1 MKCINFDRAFE
12 RYMAEW
18 IKENSEKY
26 KDDMDVIEDMMPDVY
41 LEFLKKPADFL
52 DGVAPQDYFE
62 QFDNADM
69 LVNWL
74 CDYIAQGVPVPDL
87 LLERV
92 TALGNPAE
100 KSLLALV
107 ARDDLPEETQMTAI
121 SLLREMESKA
131 PMQRYIDYIASLEEP
146 SDKGDLCTEALM
158 SMGESVVEPILAT
171 LSGAGQTGRDI
182 FADVLSNY
190 PGDERIYELMIERFV
205 TRDERRAL
213 FASYLAK
220 LGDERAIPRKARTS
234 TIWIM
239 WRSLTPLRR
248 WVVSVRR
255 SANFLATRIMNL
267 SGGCNGLN
275 AHVLPLKEEL
285 LS

>member
-18 IKENSEKY
+18 MKENSEKY

-52 DGVAPQDYFE
+52 DGIAPQDYFE

-69 LVNWL
+69 LVSWL

-92 TALGNPAE
+92 TALGDPAE

-131 PMQRYIDYIASLEEP
+131 PMQRYVDYIASLEEP
-146 SDKGDLCTEALM
+146 SDKGDLCAEALM
-158 SMGESVVEPILAT
+158 SMGESVVEPILAA
-171 LSGAGQTGRDI
+171 LSGARQTGRDI

-220 LGDERAIPRKARTS
+220 LGDERAIP
-234 TIWIM
+234 M
-239 WRSLTPLRR
+239 
-248 WVVSVRR
+248 
-255 SANFLATRIMNL
+255 
-267 SGGCNGLN
+267 
-275 AHVLPLKEEL
+275 LKEAAQNPDINYLDYVEVVNAIEAL
-285 LS
+285 GGERPPEREFSGDPYYESLRQV

>member
-52 DGVAPQDYFE
+52 DGVTPQDYFE
-62 QFDNADM
+62 QFDNTDM

-146 SDKGDLCTEALM
+146 SDKGDLCAEALM

-190 PGDERIYELMIERFV
+190 PGDERIYKLMIERFV

-220 LGDERAIPRKARTS
+220 LGDERAIP
-234 TIWIM
+234 M
-239 WRSLTPLRR
+239 
-248 WVVSVRR
+248 
-255 SANFLATRIMNL
+255 
-267 SGGCNGLN
+267 
-275 AHVLPLKEEL
+275 LKEAAQSPDINYLDYVEVVNAIEAL
-285 LS
+285 GGERPPEREFSGDPYYESLRQV

>member
-146 SDKGDLCTEALM
+146 SDKGDLCAEALM
-158 SMGESVVEPILAT
+158 SMGESVVEPILAA
-171 LSGAGQTGRDI
+171 LSGAGQIGRDI

-190 PGDERIYELMIERFV
+190 PGDERIYELIIERFV

-220 LGDERAIPRKARTS
+220 LGDERAIP
-234 TIWIM
+234 M
-239 WRSLTPLRR
+239 
-248 WVVSVRR
+248 
-255 SANFLATRIMNL
+255 
-267 SGGCNGLN
+267 
-275 AHVLPLKEEL
+275 LKEAAQSPDINYLDYVEVVNAIEAL
-285 LS
+285 GGERPPEREFSGDPYYESLRQV

>member
-18 IKENSEKY
+18 RKENSEKY

-52 DGVAPQDYFE
+52 DGIAPQDYFE

-69 LVNWL
+69 LVSWL

-92 TALGNPAE
+92 TALGDPAE

-121 SLLREMESKA
+121 SLLREMESKS
-131 PMQRYIDYIASLEEP
+131 PMQRYIDYIASLEES
-146 SDKGDLCTEALM
+146 SDKGDLCAEALM
-158 SMGESVVEPILAT
+158 SMGESVVEPILAA

-220 LGDERAIPRKARTS
+220 LGDERAIP
-234 TIWIM
+234 M
-239 WRSLTPLRR
+239 
-248 WVVSVRR
+248 
-255 SANFLATRIMNL
+255 
-267 SGGCNGLN
+267 
-275 AHVLPLKEEL
+275 LKEAAQSPDINYLDYVEVVNAIEAL
-285 LS
+285 GGERPPEREFSGDPYYESLRQV

>member
-18 IKENSEKY
+18 MKENSEKY

-92 TALGNPAE
+92 TALGDPAE
-100 KSLLALV
+100 KSLLALI

-131 PMQRYIDYIASLEEP
+131 PMQRYIDFIASLEEP
-146 SDKGDLCTEALM
+146 SDKGDLCAEALM
-158 SMGESVVEPILAT
+158 SMGESVVEPILAA

-220 LGDERAIPRKARTS
+220 LGDERAIP
-234 TIWIM
+234 M
-239 WRSLTPLRR
+239 
-248 WVVSVRR
+248 
-255 SANFLATRIMNL
+255 
-267 SGGCNGLN
+267 
-275 AHVLPLKEEL
+275 LKEAAQSPDINYLDYVEVVNAIEAL
-285 LS
+285 GGERPPEREFSGDPYYESLRQV

>member
-18 IKENSEKY
+18 MKENSEKY

-52 DGVAPQDYFE
+52 DGIAPQDYFE
-62 QFDNADM
+62 QFDNADV

-92 TALGNPAE
+92 TALGDPAE

-131 PMQRYIDYIASLEEP
+131 PMQRYIDFIASLEEP
-146 SDKGDLCTEALM
+146 SDKGDLCAEALM
-158 SMGESVVEPILAT
+158 SMGESVVEPILAA

-220 LGDERAIPRKARTS
+220 LGDERAIP
-234 TIWIM
+234 M
-239 WRSLTPLRR
+239 
-248 WVVSVRR
+248 
-255 SANFLATRIMNL
+255 
-267 SGGCNGLN
+267 
-275 AHVLPLKEEL
+275 LKEAAQSPDINYLDYVEVVNAIEAL
-285 LS
+285 GGERPPEREFAGDPYYESLKQV

>member
-146 SDKGDLCTEALM
+146 SDKGDLCAEALM
-158 SMGESVVEPILAT
+158 SMGESVVEPILAA
-171 LSGAGQTGRDI
+171 LSGAGQIGRDI

-190 PGDERIYELMIERFV
+190 PGDERIYGLMIERFV

-220 LGDERAIPRKARTS
+220 LGDERAIP
-234 TIWIM
+234 M
-239 WRSLTPLRR
+239 
-248 WVVSVRR
+248 
-255 SANFLATRIMNL
+255 
-267 SGGCNGLN
+267 
-275 AHVLPLKEEL
+275 LKEAAQSPDINYLDYVEVVNAIEAL
-285 LS
+285 GGERPPEREFSGDPYYESLRQV

>member
-18 IKENSEKY
+18 MKENSEKY

-52 DGVAPQDYFE
+52 DGIAPQDYFE

-69 LVNWL
+69 LVSWL

-92 TALGNPAE
+92 TALGDPAE
-100 KSLLALV
+100 KSLLELV

-131 PMQRYIDYIASLEEP
+131 PMQRYVDYIASLEEP
-146 SDKGDLCTEALM
+146 SDKGDLCAEALM
-158 SMGESVVEPILAT
+158 SMGESVVEPILAA

-220 LGDERAIPRKARTS
+220 LGDERAIP
-234 TIWIM
+234 M
-239 WRSLTPLRR
+239 
-248 WVVSVRR
+248 
-255 SANFLATRIMNL
+255 
-267 SGGCNGLN
+267 
-275 AHVLPLKEEL
+275 LKEAAQSPDINYLDYVEVVNAIEAL
-285 LS
+285 GGERPPEREFSGDPYYESLRQV

>member
-146 SDKGDLCTEALM
+146 RDKGDLCAEALM

-220 LGDERAIPRKARTS
+220 LGDERAIP
-234 TIWIM
+234 M
-239 WRSLTPLRR
+239 
-248 WVVSVRR
+248 
-255 SANFLATRIMNL
+255 
-267 SGGCNGLN
+267 
-275 AHVLPLKEEL
+275 LKEAAQSPDINYLDYVEVVNAIEAL
-285 LS
+285 GGERPPEREFSGDPYYESLRQV

>member
-18 IKENSEKY
+18 MKENSEKY

-52 DGVAPQDYFE
+52 DGIAPQDYFE

-92 TALGNPAE
+92 TALGDPAE

-131 PMQRYIDYIASLEEP
+131 PMQRYVDYIASLEEP
-146 SDKGDLCTEALM
+146 SDKGDLCAEALM
-158 SMGESVVEPILAT
+158 SMGESVVEPILAA

-220 LGDERAIPRKARTS
+220 LGDERAIP
-234 TIWIM
+234 M
-239 WRSLTPLRR
+239 
-248 WVVSVRR
+248 
-255 SANFLATRIMNL
+255 
-267 SGGCNGLN
+267 
-275 AHVLPLKEEL
+275 LKEAAQSPAINYLDYVEVVNAIEAL
-285 LS
+285 GGERPPEREFSGDPYYESLRQV

>member
-1 MKCINFDRAFE
+1 MMKCINFDRAFE

-18 IKENSEKY
+18 IKKNSEKY

-52 DGVAPQDYFE
+52 NGVAPQDYFE

-92 TALGNPAE
+92 TALGDPAE

-220 LGDERAIPRKARTS
+220 LGDERAIPMLKEAAQSPDINYLDYVEVVNAIEALGGERPPEREFS
-234 TIWIM
+234 GDPYYE
-239 WRSLTPLRR
+239 SLRR
-248 WVVSVRR
+248 V
-255 SANFLATRIMNL
+255 
-267 SGGCNGLN
+267 
-275 AHVLPLKEEL
+275 
-285 LS
+285 

>member
-41 LEFLKKPADFL
+41 LEFLKKPAGFL

-146 SDKGDLCTEALM
+146 SDKGDLCAEALM

-205 TRDERRAL
+205 TRDERRVL

-220 LGDERAIPRKARTS
+220 LGDERAIPMLKEAAQSPDINYLDYVEVVNAIEALGGERPPEREFS
-234 TIWIM
+234 GDPYYE
-239 WRSLTPLRR
+239 SLRR
-248 WVVSVRR
+248 V
-255 SANFLATRIMNL
+255 
-267 SGGCNGLN
+267 
-275 AHVLPLKEEL
+275 
-285 LS
+285 

>member
-18 IKENSEKY
+18 MKENSEKY
-26 KDDMDVIEDMMPDVY
+26 KDDMDVIEDMMSDVY

-52 DGVAPQDYFE
+52 DGIAPQDYFE

-69 LVNWL
+69 LVSWL

-92 TALGNPAE
+92 TALGDPAE

-131 PMQRYIDYIASLEEP
+131 PMQRYVDYIASLEEP
-146 SDKGDLCTEALM
+146 SDKGDLCAEALM
-158 SMGESVVEPILAT
+158 SMGESVIEPILAA

-220 LGDERAIPRKARTS
+220 LGDERAIP
-234 TIWIM
+234 M
-239 WRSLTPLRR
+239 
-248 WVVSVRR
+248 
-255 SANFLATRIMNL
+255 
-267 SGGCNGLN
+267 
-275 AHVLPLKEEL
+275 LKEAAQSPDINYLDYVEVVNAIEAL
-285 LS
+285 GGERPPEREFSGDPYYESLRQV

>member
-100 KSLLALV
+100 KSLLALA

-146 SDKGDLCTEALM
+146 SDKGDLCAEALM
-158 SMGESVVEPILAT
+158 SMGESVVEPILDA

-220 LGDERAIPRKARTS
+220 LGDERAIPMLMEAAQSPDINYLDYVEVVNAIEALGGERPPEREFS
-234 TIWIM
+234 GDPYYE
-239 WRSLTPLRR
+239 SLRQ
-248 WVVSVRR
+248 V
-255 SANFLATRIMNL
+255 
-267 SGGCNGLN
+267 
-275 AHVLPLKEEL
+275 
-285 LS
+285 

>member
-146 SDKGDLCTEALM
+146 SDKGDLCAEALM

-171 LSGAGQTGRDI
+171 LSGTGQTGRDI

-220 LGDERAIPRKARTS
+220 LGDERAIP
-234 TIWIM
+234 M
-239 WRSLTPLRR
+239 
-248 WVVSVRR
+248 
-255 SANFLATRIMNL
+255 
-267 SGGCNGLN
+267 
-275 AHVLPLKEEL
+275 LKEAAQSPDINYLDYVEVVNAIEVL
-285 LS
+285 GGERPPEREFSGDPYYESLRQV

>member
-1 MKCINFDRAFE
+1 MTCIHFDRAFE

-18 IKENSEKY
+18 MKENSEKY

-41 LEFLKKPADFL
+41 LEFLKKPVDFL

-74 CDYIAQGVPVPDL
+74 CDYIAQGVAVPDL

-92 TALGNPAE
+92 TALGDPAE
-100 KSLLALV
+100 KSLLALI

-131 PMQRYIDYIASLEEP
+131 PMQRYIDFIASLEEP
-146 SDKGDLCTEALM
+146 SDKGDLCAEALM
-158 SMGESVVEPILAT
+158 SRGESVVEPILAA

-205 TRDERRAL
+205 ARDERRAL

-220 LGDERAIPRKARTS
+220 LGDERAIP
-234 TIWIM
+234 M
-239 WRSLTPLRR
+239 
-248 WVVSVRR
+248 
-255 SANFLATRIMNL
+255 
-267 SGGCNGLN
+267 
-275 AHVLPLKEEL
+275 LKEAAQSPDINYLDYVEVVNAIEAL
-285 LS
+285 GGERPPEREFAGDPYYESLKQV

>member
-18 IKENSEKY
+18 IKKNSEKY

-107 ARDDLPEETQMTAI
+107 ARDDLPEETQITAI

-146 SDKGDLCTEALM
+146 SDKGDLCAEALM
-158 SMGESVVEPILAT
+158 SMGESVVEPILAA

-190 PGDERIYELMIERFV
+190 PGDERIYELIIERFV

-220 LGDERAIPRKARTS
+220 LGDERAIP
-234 TIWIM
+234 M
-239 WRSLTPLRR
+239 
-248 WVVSVRR
+248 
-255 SANFLATRIMNL
+255 
-267 SGGCNGLN
+267 
-275 AHVLPLKEEL
+275 LKEAAQSPDINYLDYVEVVNAIEAL
-285 LS
+285 GGERPPEREFSGDPYYESLRQM

>member
-52 DGVAPQDYFE
+52 DGIAPQDYFE
-62 QFDNADM
+62 QFDNADV

-92 TALGNPAE
+92 TALGDPAE

-146 SDKGDLCTEALM
+146 SDKGDLCAEALM
-158 SMGESVVEPILAT
+158 SMGESVVEPILAA

-205 TRDERRAL
+205 TRDKRRAL

-220 LGDERAIPRKARTS
+220 LGDERAIP
-234 TIWIM
+234 M
-239 WRSLTPLRR
+239 
-248 WVVSVRR
+248 
-255 SANFLATRIMNL
+255 
-267 SGGCNGLN
+267 
-275 AHVLPLKEEL
+275 LKEAAQSPDINYLDYVEVVNAIEAL
-285 LS
+285 GGERPPEREFSGDPYYESFRQV

>member
-62 QFDNADM
+62 QFDKADM

-146 SDKGDLCTEALM
+146 SDKGDLCAEALM
-158 SMGESVVEPILAT
+158 SMGESVVEPILAA
-171 LSGAGQTGRDI
+171 LSGAGQIGRDI

-205 TRDERRAL
+205 TRDERRTL

-220 LGDERAIPRKARTS
+220 LGDERAIP
-234 TIWIM
+234 M
-239 WRSLTPLRR
+239 
-248 WVVSVRR
+248 
-255 SANFLATRIMNL
+255 
-267 SGGCNGLN
+267 
-275 AHVLPLKEEL
+275 LKEAAQSPDINYLDYVEVVNAIEAL
-285 LS
+285 GGERPPEREFSGDPYYESLRQV

>member
-41 LEFLKKPADFL
+41 LEFLTKPADFL

-100 KSLLALV
+100 KSLLTLV

-146 SDKGDLCTEALM
+146 SDKGDLCAEALM

-220 LGDERAIPRKARTS
+220 LGDERAIP
-234 TIWIM
+234 M
-239 WRSLTPLRR
+239 
-248 WVVSVRR
+248 
-255 SANFLATRIMNL
+255 
-267 SGGCNGLN
+267 
-275 AHVLPLKEEL
+275 LKEAAQSPDINYLDYVEVVNAIEAL
-285 LS
+285 GGERPPEREFSGDPYYESLRQV

>member
-1 MKCINFDRAFE
+1 MKCINFDCAFE

-18 IKENSEKY
+18 MKENSEKY

-146 SDKGDLCTEALM
+146 SDKGDLCAEALM
-158 SMGESVVEPILAT
+158 SMGESVVEPILAA
-171 LSGAGQTGRDI
+171 LSGAGQIGRDI

-220 LGDERAIPRKARTS
+220 LGDERAIP
-234 TIWIM
+234 M
-239 WRSLTPLRR
+239 
-248 WVVSVRR
+248 
-255 SANFLATRIMNL
+255 
-267 SGGCNGLN
+267 
-275 AHVLPLKEEL
+275 LKEAAQSPDINYLDYVEVVNAIEAL
-285 LS
+285 GGERPPEREFSGDPYYESLRQV

>member
-18 IKENSEKY
+18 MKENSEKY

-92 TALGNPAE
+92 TALGDPAE

-131 PMQRYIDYIASLEEP
+131 PMQRYIDFIASLEEP
-146 SDKGDLCTEALM
+146 SDKGDLCAEALM
-158 SMGESVVEPILAT
+158 SMGESVVEPILAA

-220 LGDERAIPRKARTS
+220 LGDERAIP
-234 TIWIM
+234 M
-239 WRSLTPLRR
+239 
-248 WVVSVRR
+248 
-255 SANFLATRIMNL
+255 
-267 SGGCNGLN
+267 
-275 AHVLPLKEEL
+275 LKEAAQNPDINYLDYVEVVNAIEAL
-285 LS
+285 GGERPPEREFSGDPYYESLRQV

>member
-100 KSLLALV
+100 KSLLALIT
-107 ARDDLPEETQMTAI
+107 RDDLSEETQMTAI

-131 PMQRYIDYIASLEEP
+131 PMQRYIDFIASLEEP
-146 SDKGDLCTEALM
+146 SDKGDLCAEALM
-158 SMGESVVEPILAT
+158 SMGESVVEPILAA

-220 LGDERAIPRKARTS
+220 LGDERAIP
-234 TIWIM
+234 M
-239 WRSLTPLRR
+239 
-248 WVVSVRR
+248 
-255 SANFLATRIMNL
+255 
-267 SGGCNGLN
+267 
-275 AHVLPLKEEL
+275 LKEAAQSPDINYLDYVEVVNAIEAL
-285 LS
+285 GGERPPEREFSGDPYYESLRQV

>member
-18 IKENSEKY
+18 MKENSEKY

-52 DGVAPQDYFE
+52 DGIAPQDYFE

-69 LVNWL
+69 LVSWL

-92 TALGNPAE
+92 TALGDPAE

-107 ARDDLPEETQMTAI
+107 ARDDLPEETQMMAI

-146 SDKGDLCTEALM
+146 SDKGDLCAEALM
-158 SMGESVVEPILAT
+158 SMGESVVEPILDA
-171 LSGAGQTGRDI
+171 LSGARQTGRDI

-220 LGDERAIPRKARTS
+220 LGDERAIP
-234 TIWIM
+234 M
-239 WRSLTPLRR
+239 
-248 WVVSVRR
+248 
-255 SANFLATRIMNL
+255 
-267 SGGCNGLN
+267 
-275 AHVLPLKEEL
+275 LKEAAQSPDINYLDYVEVVNAIEAL
-285 LS
+285 GGERPPEREFSGDPYYESLRQV

>member
-12 RYMAEW
+12 RYMAKW
-18 IKENSEKY
+18 MKENSEKY

-52 DGVAPQDYFE
+52 DGIAPQDYFE

-69 LVNWL
+69 LVSWL

-92 TALGNPAE
+92 TALGDPAE

-131 PMQRYIDYIASLEEP
+131 PMQRYVDYIASLEEP
-146 SDKGDLCTEALM
+146 SDKGDLCAEALM
-158 SMGESVVEPILAT
+158 SMGESVVEPILAA

-220 LGDERAIPRKARTS
+220 LGDERAIP
-234 TIWIM
+234 M
-239 WRSLTPLRR
+239 
-248 WVVSVRR
+248 
-255 SANFLATRIMNL
+255 
-267 SGGCNGLN
+267 
-275 AHVLPLKEEL
+275 LKEAAQSPDINYLDYVEVVNAIEAL
-285 LS
+285 GGERPPEREFSGDPYYESLRQV

>member
-18 IKENSEKY
+18 MKENSEKY

-41 LEFLKKPADFL
+41 LEFLEKPADFL

-92 TALGNPAE
+92 TALGDPAE

-107 ARDDLPEETQMTAI
+107 ARDDLPEETQLTAI

-131 PMQRYIDYIASLEEP
+131 PMQRYVDYIASLEEP
-146 SDKGDLCTEALM
+146 SDKGDLCAEALM
-158 SMGESVVEPILAT
+158 SMGESVVEPILAA

-220 LGDERAIPRKARTS
+220 LGDERAIP
-234 TIWIM
+234 M
-239 WRSLTPLRR
+239 
-248 WVVSVRR
+248 
-255 SANFLATRIMNL
+255 
-267 SGGCNGLN
+267 
-275 AHVLPLKEEL
+275 LKEAAQSPDINYLDYVEVVNAIEAL
-285 LS
+285 GGERPPEREFSGDPYYESLRQV

>member
-18 IKENSEKY
+18 IKKNSEKY

-146 SDKGDLCTEALM
+146 SDKGDLCAEALM
-158 SMGESVVEPILAT
+158 SMGESVVEPILAA
-171 LSGAGQTGRDI
+171 LSGAGQTGRDN

-190 PGDERIYELMIERFV
+190 PGDERIYELIIERFV

-220 LGDERAIPRKARTS
+220 LGDERAIP
-234 TIWIM
+234 M
-239 WRSLTPLRR
+239 
-248 WVVSVRR
+248 
-255 SANFLATRIMNL
+255 
-267 SGGCNGLN
+267 
-275 AHVLPLKEEL
+275 LKEAAQSPDINYLDYVEVVNAIEAL
-285 LS
+285 GGERPPEREFSGDPYYESLRQM

>member
-18 IKENSEKY
+18 MKENSEKY

-52 DGVAPQDYFE
+52 DGIAPQDYFE

-69 LVNWL
+69 LVSWL

-92 TALGNPAE
+92 TALGDPAE

-131 PMQRYIDYIASLEEP
+131 PMQRYVDYIASLEEP
-146 SDKGDLCTEALM
+146 SDKGDLCAEALM

-220 LGDERAIPRKARTS
+220 LGDERAIP
-234 TIWIM
+234 M
-239 WRSLTPLRR
+239 
-248 WVVSVRR
+248 
-255 SANFLATRIMNL
+255 
-267 SGGCNGLN
+267 
-275 AHVLPLKEEL
+275 LKEAAQSPDINYLDYVEVVNAIEAL
-285 LS
+285 GGERPPEREFSGDPYYESLRQV

>member
-18 IKENSEKY
+18 MKENSEKY

-131 PMQRYIDYIASLEEP
+131 PMQRYIDFIASLEEP
-146 SDKGDLCTEALM
+146 SDKGDLCAEALM
-158 SMGESVVEPILAT
+158 SMGESVVEPILAA

-220 LGDERAIPRKARTS
+220 LGDERAIP
-234 TIWIM
+234 M
-239 WRSLTPLRR
+239 
-248 WVVSVRR
+248 
-255 SANFLATRIMNL
+255 
-267 SGGCNGLN
+267 
-275 AHVLPLKEEL
+275 LKEAAQSPDINYLDYVEVVNAIEAL
-285 LS
+285 GGERPPEREFSGDSYYESLRQV

>member
-18 IKENSEKY
+18 MKENSEKY

-52 DGVAPQDYFE
+52 DGIAPQDYFE

-69 LVNWL
+69 LVSWL

-146 SDKGDLCTEALM
+146 SDKGDLCAEALM
-158 SMGESVVEPILAT
+158 SMGESVVEPILAA

-220 LGDERAIPRKARTS
+220 LGDERAIP
-234 TIWIM
+234 M
-239 WRSLTPLRR
+239 
-248 WVVSVRR
+248 
-255 SANFLATRIMNL
+255 
-267 SGGCNGLN
+267 
-275 AHVLPLKEEL
+275 LKEAAQSPDINYLDYVEVVNAIEAL
-285 LS
+285 GGERPPEREFSGDPYYESLRQV

>member
-131 PMQRYIDYIASLEEP
+131 PMQRYIDYIASMEEP
-146 SDKGDLCTEALM
+146 SDKGDLCAEALM

-220 LGDERAIPRKARTS
+220 LGDERAIP
-234 TIWIM
+234 M
-239 WRSLTPLRR
+239 
-248 WVVSVRR
+248 
-255 SANFLATRIMNL
+255 
-267 SGGCNGLN
+267 
-275 AHVLPLKEEL
+275 LKEAAQSPDINYLDYVEVVNAIEAL
-285 LS
+285 GGERPPEREFSGDPYYESLRQV

>member
-52 DGVAPQDYFE
+52 DGVTPQDYFE

-92 TALGNPAE
+92 TALGDPAE
-100 KSLLALV
+100 KSLLALI

-146 SDKGDLCTEALM
+146 SDKGDLCAEALM

-220 LGDERAIPRKARTS
+220 LGDERAIP
-234 TIWIM
+234 M
-239 WRSLTPLRR
+239 
-248 WVVSVRR
+248 
-255 SANFLATRIMNL
+255 
-267 SGGCNGLN
+267 
-275 AHVLPLKEEL
+275 LKEAAQSPDINYLDYVEVVNAIEAL
-285 LS
+285 GGERPPEREFSGDPYYESLRQV

>member
-18 IKENSEKY
+18 MKENSEKY

-52 DGVAPQDYFE
+52 DGIAPQDYFE

-92 TALGNPAE
+92 TVLGDPAE

-146 SDKGDLCTEALM
+146 SDKGDLCAEALM
-158 SMGESVVEPILAT
+158 SMGESVVEPILAA
-171 LSGAGQTGRDI
+171 LSGARQTGRDI

-190 PGDERIYELMIERFV
+190 PGDERIYELMIEQFV
-205 TRDERRAL
+205 PRDERRAL

-220 LGDERAIPRKARTS
+220 LGDERAIP
-234 TIWIM
+234 M
-239 WRSLTPLRR
+239 
-248 WVVSVRR
+248 
-255 SANFLATRIMNL
+255 
-267 SGGCNGLN
+267 
-275 AHVLPLKEEL
+275 LKEAAQSPDINYLDYVEVVNAIEAL
-285 LS
+285 GGERPPEREFSGDPYYESLRQV

>member
-18 IKENSEKY
+18 MKENSEKY

-52 DGVAPQDYFE
+52 DGIAPQDYFE

-74 CDYIAQGVPVPDL
+74 CDYIAQGVAVPDL

-92 TALGNPAE
+92 TALGDPAE
-100 KSLLALV
+100 KSLLALI

-146 SDKGDLCTEALM
+146 SDKGDLCAEALM
-158 SMGESVVEPILAT
+158 SMGESVVEPILAA

-220 LGDERAIPRKARTS
+220 LGDERAIP
-234 TIWIM
+234 M
-239 WRSLTPLRR
+239 
-248 WVVSVRR
+248 
-255 SANFLATRIMNL
+255 
-267 SGGCNGLN
+267 
-275 AHVLPLKEEL
+275 LKEAAQSPDINYLDYVEVVNAIEAL
-285 LS
+285 GGERPPEREFSGDPYYESLRQV

>member
-107 ARDDLPEETQMTAI
+107 ARDDLPEETQMTVI

-146 SDKGDLCTEALM
+146 SDKGDLCAEALM

-171 LSGAGQTGRDI
+171 LSSAGQTGRDI

-220 LGDERAIPRKARTS
+220 LGDERAIP
-234 TIWIM
+234 M
-239 WRSLTPLRR
+239 
-248 WVVSVRR
+248 
-255 SANFLATRIMNL
+255 
-267 SGGCNGLN
+267 
-275 AHVLPLKEEL
+275 LKEAAQSPDINYLDYVEVVNAIEAL
-285 LS
+285 GGERPPEREFSGDPYYESLRQV

>member
-18 IKENSEKY
+18 MKENSEKY

-92 TALGNPAE
+92 TALGDPAE

-131 PMQRYIDYIASLEEP
+131 PMQRYVDYIASLEEP
-146 SDKGDLCTEALM
+146 SDKGDLCAEALM
-158 SMGESVVEPILAT
+158 SMGESVVEPILAA

-190 PGDERIYELMIERFV
+190 PSDERIYELMIERFV

-220 LGDERAIPRKARTS
+220 LGDERAIP
-234 TIWIM
+234 M
-239 WRSLTPLRR
+239 
-248 WVVSVRR
+248 
-255 SANFLATRIMNL
+255 
-267 SGGCNGLN
+267 
-275 AHVLPLKEEL
+275 LKEAAQSPDINYLDYVEVVNAIEAL
-285 LS
+285 GGERPPEREFSGDPYYESLRQV